1 MKVYLVQLNT
11 KRYEKV
17 EAVFS
22 TYEQAVSLLEDAL
35 GAKACKNDT
44 WRIPSNRRL
53 FSIEEYEVEEKTD
66 EVYIVKSSVEDYS
79 DKVVRVYSSREDA
92 VDYIEQHEDLRYA
105 LYNLWQHK
113 DSIYRYWTIE
123 KRDIL

>member
-11 KRYEKV
+11 NRYDKV

-22 TYEQAVSLLEDAL
+22 TYKKAVLLLENIL
-35 GAKACKNDT
+35 GAKACENNI
-44 WRIPSNRRL
+44 WRVPSNRHL
-53 FSIEEYEVEEKTD
+53 FSIEEYEVEKETD
-66 EVYIVKSSVEDYS
+66 EVYIVKSSVEDFS

-92 VDYIEQHEDLRYA
+92 VDYIEQYEDLRYA

-113 DSIYRYWTIE
+113 DSIYKYWTIE
-123 KRDIL
+123 KQDIL